1 MSATRGRRVQR
12 RRGFSLLELL
22 VVIAIVAVLIALLM
36 PALIGARRQ
45 AYRVACMSNLR
56 QVGHALLF
64 YAQAH
69 KGSFPAA
76 ATAESLYDEDWVH
89 WQPDAPSPPWH
100 RRDLLGGGI
109 MPYLGKSPDVL
120 KCPMGVPE
128 RGPAVHG
135 PFTYP
140 PYPYSYSIN
149 VYFTGRSRGPPPFD
163 PRISGQP
170 FAILGKIINP
180 SGKAML
186 IEEDVTGIN
195 DGEWR
200 SEGPDYVGRRY
211 SSVSFRHDKGGD
223 HEGPPGGNYYRPLHN
238 PDGRGLV
245 VFADGHCE
253 MFPRWKLE
261 GSPRTDPNYI
271 NCGDIRER

>member
-1 MSATRGRRVQR
+1 VIVRRSNRQQDVPA
-12 RRGFSLLELL
+12 FTLVELL
-22 VVIAIVAVLIALLM
+22 VVIAIIAVLIALLM

-69 KGSFPAA
+69 KGSFPASA
-76 ATAESLYDEDWVH
+76 SAEVLHEEDWVH
-89 WQPDAPSPPWH
+89 WQPDDPSPLR
-100 RRDLLGGGI
+100 RRDLLRSGI
-109 MPYLGKSPDVL
+109 MPYLGNSPDVL

-128 RGPAVHG
+128 RGPTVNG

-140 PYPYSYSIN
+140 PYPFSYSIN
-149 VYFTGRSRGPPPFD
+149 LYFTGRSGPPVFN
-163 PRISGQP
+163 PRLHGYTV
-170 FAILGKIINP
+170 AILGKIINP
-180 SGKAML
+180 SGKVMM

-200 SEGPDYVGRRY
+200 SESADFVGRRD
-211 SSVSFRHDKGGD
+211 SSVSFRHDNNGSY
-223 HEGPPGGNYYRPLHN
+223 EGLPGGNYFRPLGKFE
-238 PDGRGLV
+238 GRGLV

-253 MFPRWKLE
+253 MFPRWKLQ
-261 GSPRTDPNYI
+261 GSPRTDPYYV
-271 NCGDIRER
+271 NCGDWRER